1 MKWNRMDLPDGWT
14 AGTVSANGIDLHY
27 YRTGD
32 GPSLVMAHAFFANGR
47 CWAPLAEDL
56 ADDYDVIAYDARG
69 HGRSDA
75 PETGYDIGNRIADLI
90 GIVNELDLD
99 DPIMLGHSMGAGT
112 VAWTAAERPELP
124 RAVILEDPL
133 GLYGTPEMGPGERA
147 QAIQENLRD
156 RATRSLE
163 EEIETSYESFDP
175 DWARRFAVASA
186 ECSPNVAEIGREGY
200 PSLLDEVFPKIISP
214 TLVLKADADMDT
226 RVKDLEVGDELPAG
240 RFVHIPNAG
249 HYIFSNE
256 YDAAYTELRTFLQ
269 RV

>member
-1 MKWNRMDLPDGWT
+1 MDLPDRWSS
-14 AGTVSANGIDLHY
+14 GTVSANGIDLQY

-32 GPSLVMAHAFFANGR
+32 GPSIVMAHAFSANGR
-47 CWAPLAEDL
+47 CWIPLAEDL
-56 ADDYDVIAYDARG
+56 ADDYEVVTYDARG

-75 PETGYDIGNRIADLI
+75 PETGYDIENRIADLV
-90 GIVNELDLD
+90 GVVNELDLV

-112 VAWTAAERPELP
+112 VAWTAAEHPKLP
-124 RAVILEDPL
+124 RAVILEDPV
-133 GLYGTPEMGPGERA
+133 GLYGTPEMGPDERA

-156 RATRSLE
+156 RATRSVE
-163 EEIETSYESFDP
+163 EETETNYEDFDP
-175 DWARRFAVASA
+175 DWAHRFTVASA

-200 PSLLDEVFPKIISP
+200 PSLLDDVFPKIVSP
-214 TLVLKADADMDT
+214 TLVLKADADVET
-226 RVKDLEVGDELPAG
+226 RVKDLAVGDELPDG

-269 RV
+269 RI